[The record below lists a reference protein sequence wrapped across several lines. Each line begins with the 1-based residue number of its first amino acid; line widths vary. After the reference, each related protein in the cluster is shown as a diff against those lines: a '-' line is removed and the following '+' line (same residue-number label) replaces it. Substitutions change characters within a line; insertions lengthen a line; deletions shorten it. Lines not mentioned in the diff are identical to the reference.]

1 MSILVNSVYVSQ
13 EFFIFNKSKQFKFP
27 QPRKQVKI
35 IIRVAEFNLTDV
47 ANQIEKWVIMT

>member
-13 EFFIFNKSKQFKFP
+13 NFLYLTKVSSSNFATAKTS
-27 QPRKQVKI
+27 KI
-35 IIRVAEFNLTDV
+35 IIRSMAEFNLTDV